1 VRGTLHGPCGI
12 SGFANRR
19 GNILFADCVKA
30 HVGNERSRHCGS
42 SLVRAVCN
50 PFYVL
55 GLTPAARAAQVTLR
69 YRALQSDLGAGQ
81 TLTFA
86 TPIGTE
92 RLNAELLA
100 RAHTELRDP
109 DLRLEHELR
118 YVPAARLRSGL
129 QVVRSEAP

>member
-1 VRGTLHGPCGI
+1 M
-12 SGFANRR
+12 
-19 GNILFADCVKA
+19 
-30 HVGNERSRHCGS
+30 GNERSRHCGS

-55 GLTPAARAAQVTLR
+55 GLTPAARAAQITLR
-69 YRALQSDLGAGQ
+69 YRALQSDLGRGQ
-81 TLTFA
+81 ALTFA

-92 RLNAELLA
+92 PLNAELLT

-118 YVPAARLRSGL
+118 YVPAKRPSSGL
-129 QVVRSEAP
+129 QVVPSGAR

>member
-1 VRGTLHGPCGI
+1 MGY
-12 SGFANRR
+12 
-19 GNILFADCVKA
+19 
-30 HVGNERSRHCGS
+30 ERARHCGS
-42 SLVRAVCN
+42 LLVRAVCN

-69 YRALQSDLGAGQ
+69 YRALQSDLSRGE

-86 TPIGTE
+86 TPIGAQT
-92 RLNAELLA
+92 LDAELLT

-118 YVPAARLRSGL
+118 YVPAKRPKPGLRL
-129 QVVRSEAP
+129 VRAEAS